1 MSDRKPV
8 IISEEQLEEQRQ
20 YIQQIR
26 LMPDAPKSYHVV
38 TYGCQMNAHDSEI
51 LAGMLRDM
59 GMEEAADRESADFVL
74 FNTCCVRDNAER
86 RALGN
91 VTWLK
96 EVRKK
101 NPRLMIGVCGCM
113 IQQPGMAEKI
123 LKQYRFV
130 DLAFGTANLYRLPE
144 LMLKALE
151 SDHAVVEVEEQNT
164 IAEGLPVQRLRH
176 DAAYITIMYGC
187 DNYCTYCIVPYV
199 RGRERSREMSAI
211 VAEAEALR
219 VGGVKEIMLLG
230 QNVNSYGKG
239 LQTPVTFAQL
249 LKALDDVGIPRIRFM
264 TSHPKDLSDELID
277 VMAHSKHIL
286 PQFHLPVQH
295 GNDEIL
301 RRMNRHYNRAQY
313 LDRVRKLREAI
324 PAIGLTT
331 DIIVG
336 FPEMIKELPKE
347 IICLNWGY
355 MWNQREE
362 ETKWMYEA
370 GAVQYCCPG
379 CCGWNEFSALNWYA
393 YNNIM
398 RMCTYA
404 NKYGAIG
411 LLNTDWGD
419 YLHVNHPD
427 FTRVGMIYGAAFSW
441 NSNILSYEDINRQI
455 SRIEYRDSSENYLAV
470 VAKIQENSGYD
481 WNVAVRYWEMKR
493 GLHEQD
499 EVSVGLMKER
509 IGQMD
514 NIDQKDANLKEI
526 ARELYAQ
533 IEQMDSSKRAL
544 VMPQIVAV
552 DAIRI
557 FNQIGKFA
565 TADVLGC
572 TYENMPDSWALA
584 KELETWFYFYKRV
597 YRSIS
602 EESEL
607 RYIQELVCWYGDYL
621 RQIK

>member
-144 LMLKALE
+144 LMLKAL
-151 SDHAVVEVEEQNT
+151 
-164 IAEGLPVQRLRH
+164 
-176 DAAYITIMYGC
+176 
-187 DNYCTYCIVPYV
+187 
-199 RGRERSREMSAI
+199 
-211 VAEAEALR
+211 
-219 VGGVKEIMLLG
+219 
-230 QNVNSYGKG
+230 
-239 LQTPVTFAQL
+239 
-249 LKALDDVGIPRIRFM
+249 DDVGIPRIRFM

-336 FPEMIKELPKE
+336 FPGETEEQFQDTLSLVRE
-347 IICLNWGY
+347 VGY
-355 MWNQREE
+355 D
-362 ETKWMYEA
+362 
-370 GAVQYCCPG
+370 
-379 CCGWNEFSALNWYA
+379 SA
-393 YNNIM
+393 
-398 RMCTYA
+398 
-404 NKYGAIG
+404 
-411 LLNTDWGD
+411 
-419 YLHVNHPD
+419 
-427 FTRVGMIYGAAFSW
+427 FTFIYSPRTGTGAAKMP
-441 NSNILSYEDINRQI
+441 NQVPEDVS
-455 SRIEYRDSSENYLAV
+455 SRR
-470 VAKIQENSGYD
+470 
-481 WNVAVRYWEMKR
+481 
-493 GLHEQD
+493 
-499 EVSVGLMKER
+499 
-509 IGQMD
+509 
-514 NIDQKDANLKEI
+514 
-526 ARELYAQ
+526 
-533 IEQMDSSKRAL
+533 
-544 VMPQIVAV
+544 
-552 DAIRI
+552 
-557 FNQIGKFA
+557 
-565 TADVLGC
+565 
-572 TYENMPDSWALA
+572 
-584 KELETWFYFYKRV
+584 
-597 YRSIS
+597 
-602 EESEL
+602 
-607 RYIQELVCWYGDYL
+607 IQELLKVQEECQKKALARFIGTEEEVLVEGLSRRSDTDVSGHGL
-621 RQIK
+621 HGLSVTFPGTESDVGEIVRVKIVGAKNNTLTGERI

>member
-1 MSDRKPV
+1 MLKLD
-8 IISEEQLEEQRQ
+8 IQLF
-20 YIQQIR
+20 
-26 LMPDAPKSYHVV
+26 
-38 TYGCQMNAHDSEI
+38 AHKKGMGSTKNGRDSESKRLGAKRADGQFV
-51 LAGMLRDM
+51 LAG
-59 GMEEAADRESADFVL
+59 
-74 FNTCCVRDNAER
+74 N
-86 RALGN
+86 
-91 VTWLK
+91 
-96 EVRKK
+96 
-101 NPRLMIGVCGCM
+101 I
-113 IQQPGMAEKI
+113 
-123 LKQYRFV
+123 
-130 DLAFGTANLYRLPE
+130 LYR
-144 LMLKALE
+144 
-151 SDHAVVEVEEQNT
+151 
-164 IAEGLPVQRLRH
+164 QRGTH
-176 DAAYITIMYGC
+176 IHPGT
-187 DNYCTYCIVPYV
+187 N
-199 RGRERSREMSAI
+199 
-211 VAEAEALR
+211 
-219 VGGVKEIMLLG
+219 
-230 QNVNSYGKG
+230 
-239 LQTPVTFAQL
+239 
-249 LKALDDVGIPRIRFM
+249 VGIG
-264 TSHPKDLSDELID
+264 SDDTLYALVDGTVKFEKLG
-277 VMAHSKHIL
+277 K
-286 PQFHLPVQH
+286 
-295 GNDEIL
+295 
-301 RRMNRHYNRAQY
+301 
-313 LDRVRKLREAI
+313 DRVYIDYIKKLAQFLLDNGRR
-324 PAIGLTT
+324 PMFWG

-572 TYENMPDSWALA
+572 TYESMPDSWALA